1 MNLSNEETKALESI
15 HEGSG
20 NVDSDILISLKNKNL
35 VTGLVD
41 VSNYDGEAY
50 IVGLDTELTNLGLKA
65 IK

>member
-1 MNLSNEETKALESI
+1 MNLSNEEIKALESI